1 MSIVVSQRIEII
13 KYILPV
19 EFSTSTRVG
28 GGGGGGG
35 GQTRTTT
42 RLEANLGGVCA

>member
-35 GQTRTTT
+35 QTRTTT

>member
-28 GGGGGGG
+28 GGGW
-35 GQTRTTT
+35 QTRTTT

>member
-28 GGGGGGG
+28 GGGGG
-35 GQTRTTT
+35 QTSTTT

>member
-28 GGGGGGG
+28 GGG
-35 GQTRTTT
+35 QTRTTT

>member
-28 GGGGGGG
+28 GGGGG
-35 GQTRTTT
+35 QTRTTT